1 MFEQVLRFFF
11 KTSHE
16 RQIRKIQP
24 RVNAIN
30 ELEAKMKGL
39 SDEKLKAK
47 TGELKQK
54 LENGAK
60 LDDILVE
67 AFAVCREASRRAL
80 GMRHYDVQLI
90 GGIVLHEGKI
100 AEMKTGEGKTLVAT
114 LACYLNALE
123 GKGVH
128 VVTVNDYLARRDAEW
143 MGRLYNWLGLSV
155 GVIVPQ
161 QPDSQKK
168 QAYRA
173 DITYGQNNEFG
184 FDYMRDN
191 MKFSISDY
199 AQRSL
204 NYAIVDEVDSI
215 LVDEARTPLI
225 ISGEGQVAS
234 EKYVKIAQVIPRL
247 RKDEHYQ
254 LDEKNHQV
262 SLTEEGIELAQRLL
276 TERGVLPGGN
286 LFDPVNLESLH
297 ILQQSLRANTLY
309 KRDQHYMVTPD
320 QKVVIVDEFTGRVL
334 PGRRWSDGLHQ
345 AVEAKEGVPIQAENR
360 TVATISFQNLFR
372 LYKKLSG
379 MTGTADTE
387 AAEFHKIYNLDV
399 VVIPTNKPITRKDAD
414 DLVFKTEREKFKA
427 VCEDIIDCH
436 ANGQPVLVGTT
447 SVEKSEAL
455 AKVLE
460 KSGVPFNVLNAKQHE
475 REAYVVAQ
483 AGRKGSVTIATNMA
497 GRGTD
502 ILLGGNPEML
512 ARYETI
518 AAARERGDNELL
530 QNKDALE
537 AAIKEREAE
546 FAKVCAA
553 EKKEVLAAGGLQI
566 IGTERH
572 ESRRIDNQLRGRAG
586 RQGDPGASRF
596 YLSLEDDLMRIFAGD
611 RIQSMMETLGMEE
624 GVPIEHRWVTQ
635 AVENAQ
641 KKVEERNFD
650 VRKNL
655 LEYDDVMN
663 QQRKSVYSLRRQVLE
678 GQYRT
683 VPTDEQ
689 AKKGAL
695 PEPVV
700 KEARPDYEKRVEGVL
715 EQMIKLHGANDPPPA
730 PPSATGAGGGRPED
744 TEAYAFAVQE
754 WRKAALA
761 ASLGAQK
768 TVRPSIEREIYD
780 RFGTRVSTEKLA
792 SQPKKLL
799 EMLEHEVALSLTEQK
814 ERLLD
819 LVDSLV
825 SSLVERYAPPE
836 KHFEDWDLDALA
848 KAYKESFGIDATG
861 LNKLGDAN
869 DLAQRLYGDAE
880 AVLEKKEKEF
890 GPEHFLRAFRT
901 IYLREIDRQWL
912 EHLTTM
918 EQLRDG
924 IGLRAWGQRDPKK
937 EYKKEGYDIFVAMN
951 TSTKATVA
959 QQIFRLQVLREE
971 DVRRLEE
978 QRRRDFEAQQARM
991 RMAGGGLG
999 PATGAGTAPGSG
1011 AVLPAG
1017 VQPGQPIRL
1026 TAAQAAALQ
1035 AMARQRGVNLEIRPA
1050 GAGAP
1055 AGADPRASLPSD
1067 APRASAAPVR
1077 ASAAP
1082 ARASQPVAKAET
1094 VRRDKPKVG
1103 RNDPCWCGSGKKYKS
1118 CHMKTD
1124 QGGEAGKAEPGD
1136 AADEAS

>member
-1 MFEQVLRFFF
+1 MFEPVLRFFF

-24 RVNAIN
+24 RIAAIN
-30 ELEAKMKGL
+30 ALESKFKGL
-39 SDEKLKAK
+39 SDEKLKGK
-47 TGELKQK
+47 TAEFRTK
-54 LENGAK
+54 LDNGAK
-60 LDDILVE
+60 LDDLLIE
-67 AFAVCREASRRAL
+67 GFAVCREASKRAL

-90 GGIVLHEGKI
+90 GGVVLHDGKI

-114 LACYLNALE
+114 LPCYLNALE

-143 MGRLYNWLGLSV
+143 MGRLYNFLGLSV
-155 GVIVPQ
+155 GVVYPQ

-168 QAYRA
+168 VAYRA

-199 AQRSL
+199 AQRTLS
-204 NYAIVDEVDSI
+204 YAIVDEVDSI

-234 EKYVKIAQVIPRL
+234 EKYVKIAAVIPRL

-254 LDEKNHQV
+254 LDEKNHSV
-262 SLTEEGIELAQRLL
+262 ALTEEGIELAQKLL
-276 TERGVLPGGN
+276 GDKGVIEGRN

-309 KRDQHYMVTPD
+309 KRDQHYMVNAE

-387 AAEFHKIYNLDV
+387 ASEFHKIYNLDV
-399 VVIPTNKPITRKDAD
+399 VVIPTNKPITRQDAD
-414 DLVFKTEREKFKA
+414 DLVFKTEREKFAA
-427 VCEDIIDCH
+427 VCEDIIECH
-436 ANGQPVLVGTT
+436 QNGQPVLVGTT

-455 AKVLE
+455 SSVLAKHD
-460 KSGVPFNVLNAKQHE
+460 VPFHVLNAKQHE
-475 REAYVVAQ
+475 REAYIVAQ

-518 AAARERGDNELL
+518 AAAQQAQDETLL
-530 QNKDALE
+530 NDKEALE
-537 AAIKEREAE
+537 EAIKSKQVEFERI
-546 FAKVCAA
+546 CAT

-683 VPTDEQ
+683 VPTDDE

-695 PEPVV
+695 PQPVV
-700 KEARPDYEKRVEGVL
+700 SVARPDYEKRVEGVL
-715 EQMIKLHGANDPPPA
+715 EQMIKLHGAVEPPPA
-730 PPSATGAGGGRPED
+730 PPPVASRPEEQ
-744 TEAYAFAVQE
+744 EAYVFAVQE
-754 WRKAALA
+754 WRKTALA
-761 ASLGAQK
+761 SSLGAQK
-768 TVRPSIEREIYD
+768 QVRPSIEREIYD
-780 RFGTRVSTEKLA
+780 RFGCRVSTEKLA

-799 EMLEHEVALSLTEQK
+799 EMLEAEVALSLTEQK

-825 SSLVERYAPPE
+825 GTLVERHAPTG
-836 KHFEDWDLDALA
+836 KHYEDWNLEGLS
-848 KAYKESFGIDATG
+848 KSYKDDFGIEATG
-861 LNKLGDAN
+861 LNKH
-869 DLAQRLYGDAE
+869 GDAE
-880 AVLEKKEKEF
+880 DLAHRLFTDAEAILEKKEKEF

-901 IYLREIDRQWL
+901 VYLREIDRAWL

-937 EYKKEGYDIFVAMN
+937 EYKKEGYDIFVAM
-951 TSTKATVA
+951 TTGTKATVA
-959 QQIFRLQVLREE
+959 QAIFKLQVLREE

-991 RMAGGGLG
+991 RG
-999 PATGAGTAPGSG
+999 G
-1011 AVLPAG
+1011 AVSSGPGAAG
-1017 VQPGQPIRL
+1017 APPGTQPGQPMRL
-1026 TAAQAAALQ
+1026 TPAQAAALQ
-1035 AMARQRGVNLEIRPA
+1035 AMARQRGVNLQI
-1050 GAGAP
+1050 GP
-1055 AGADPRASLPSD
+1055 AGADGRTSSAPQRTSPARTSA
-1067 APRASAAPVR
+1067 APRASQPNA
-1077 ASAAP
+1077 
-1082 ARASQPVAKAET
+1082 QPVPKAET

-1118 CHMKTD
+1118 CHQKADSAET
-1124 QGGEAGKAEPGD
+1124 GKMVEVAPAGD
-1136 AADEAS
+1136 AVDDA